1 MAYANTSDPRLLAAA
16 EKTADWRLANVPP
29 DGVPYWDFNAAGIP
43 AEPHD
48 TSAAAITASALLEL
62 AFLEPDPSRAATYL
76 AAARSTLQSLMTP
89 QYSGA
94 ATQGILTDA
103 VYNRQQATQFGLATI
118 WGDYYFEEA
127 LLRLRWFAPSG
138 IAVAVSST
146 SASVDEADAANIND
160 GDPTTAWTSSADGD
174 WVQLALPTGTTV
186 HAVAVQL
193 VHGDSV
199 SASLEIQ
206 VSTDGSSWSTATRA
220 LSSGQVSTPETYT
233 FAQVAAN
240 YVRVVV
246 HGSSAGAA
254 VAIGGVAAY

>member
-1 MAYANTSDPRLLAAA
+1 
-16 EKTADWRLANVPP
+16 
-29 DGVPYWDFNAAGIP
+29 
-43 AEPHD
+43 
-48 TSAAAITASALLEL
+48 
-62 AFLEPDPSRAATYL
+62 
-76 AAARSTLQSLMTP
+76 
-89 QYSGA
+89 
-94 ATQGILTDA
+94 

-118 WGDYYFEEA
+118 WGDYHFEEA

-138 IAVAVSST
+138 TAIAVSST